1 MQKKVL
7 ETPCMFVLCSC
18 SSLQKRTREAPES
31 NNAVLAAMNQHK
43 RKRGKKNIDL
53 VLVEQLMVT
62 EKMRARVLKFCLST
76 KTD

>member
-1 MQKKVL
+1 MQKKVASAR
-7 ETPCMFVLCSC
+7 CMFVICSC
-18 SSLQKRTREAPES
+18 SSLQKRTREALAS
-31 NNAVLAAMNQHK
+31 NEVVLAAMNQHK

-62 EKMRARVLKFCLST
+62 EKMRARVLKFFLST